1 MKKVLLLL
9 LCLLTVSFTSFA
21 TTFNPDNWYWI
32 GSSNTMTSYI
42 NKQTLTYDP
51 STDTATFYHRAH
63 VTGEKYDYV
72 SKMEL
77 NFTKRTIKEYP
88 GYKYAFDSDNP
99 QLSNAMP
106 YTMEIVPDTFGYA
119 LYVKIA
125 PMVDRDKKLEE
136 YKKNQKEEEKKAK
149 HKEDVQTRQTYT
161 AGILGAVVGN
171 LLGRNY

>member
-1 MKKVLLLL
+1 MKKILLLL
-9 LCLLTVSFTSFA
+9 LCLLAVSFTSFA
-21 TTFNPDNWYWI
+21 SKFNPDNWYWI
-32 GSSNTMTSYI
+32 ASNSTMTSYI
-42 NKQTLTYDP
+42 NKKSLTYDP
-51 STDTATFYHRAH
+51 ATDTATFYHRAYQPND
-63 VTGEKYDYV
+63 GYDYV

-77 NFTKRTIKEYP
+77 NFTKKTLKEYP
-88 GYKYAFDSDNP
+88 GYKYYFDNDRPVGTNYFP
-99 QLSNAMP
+99 E
-106 YTMEIVPDTFGYA
+106 THEIMPDTLADA
-119 LYVKIA
+119 LYNTIA